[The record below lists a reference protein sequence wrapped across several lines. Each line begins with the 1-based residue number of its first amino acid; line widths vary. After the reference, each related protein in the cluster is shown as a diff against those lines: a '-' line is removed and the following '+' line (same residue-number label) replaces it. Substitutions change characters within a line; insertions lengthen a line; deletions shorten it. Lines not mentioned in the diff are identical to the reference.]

1 MAKNT
6 YQSPKSVEDV
16 MSMIGIRRIWTR
28 VGRVNNLNSDTARN
42 KLAVIVNRRNKIA
55 HEADYNPVLGCFTAL
70 SKEDAM
76 DVRNYL
82 CSIVDV
88 IEENLERQQ

>member
-16 MSMIGIRRIWTR
+16 MSMIGIRRIC
-28 VGRVNNLNSDTARN
+28 TARN